1 MSYANRNGI
10 YSQIGIA
17 SFHHISGCSTSYPSG
32 FTRVR
37 NYLDWISVVTDI
49 PIPNSSSRLGEIY
62 FGALLNY
69 IIIALIAFAGQITMN
84 NHFVAL

>member
-1 MSYANRNGI
+1 MSYANRDGI

-17 SFHHISGCSTSYPSG
+17 SFHHNSGCSTSYPSG

-49 PIPNSSSRLGEIY
+49 PISNSSSRLGEIY
-62 FGALLNY
+62 LGGLLNY
-69 IIIALIAFAGQITMN
+69 IIIALIAFAGQITIN
-84 NHFVAL
+84 SHFINL